1 MLKKIAIVFC
11 LVALSVPV
19 AASAQSTLSAGQR
32 VKATANVNVRSKPTN
47 AKKNV
52 LCIQTTGSVG
62 TIVGGP
68 TVATGYTWW
77 NVNFDSKCD
86 GWAVQNHLV
95 PDGVTPPPRLPPAP
109 TADLEAVPT
118 FNQDTAQQFT
128 LFVQRTGIQPSEVG
142 VIVNESDPQSVEAA
156 NYFKQKGRL
165 GSGRSADRSA
175 RPPRPQAADRCF
187 FC

>member
-1 MLKKIAIVFC
+1 MLKKFAIVFC

-19 AASAQSTLSAGQR
+19 AASAQSTLSVGQR
-32 VKATANVNVRSKPTN
+32 VKTTANVNVRSKPTN

-52 LCIQTTGSVG
+52 LCIRTTGSVG

-95 PDGVTPPPRLPPAP
+95 PDDVMPPPRLPPAP

-128 LFVQRTGIQPSEVG
+128 LFVQRTGIQPSGGHRQRE
-142 VIVNESDPQSVEAA
+142 
-156 NYFKQKGRL
+156 
-165 GSGRSADRSA
+165 RSAIGGGRQLLQAKAWHPRFQYDPHQLQRRSDMDR
-175 RPPRPQAADRCF
+175 
-187 FC
+187 